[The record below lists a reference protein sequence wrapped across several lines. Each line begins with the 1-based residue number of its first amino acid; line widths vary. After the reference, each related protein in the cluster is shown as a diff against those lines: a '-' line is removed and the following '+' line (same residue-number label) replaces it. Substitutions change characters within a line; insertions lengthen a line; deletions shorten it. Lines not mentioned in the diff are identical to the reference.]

1 MPGTSLLLLPL
12 TKNKNALPFGLS
24 YLSPIQSKSHRILQF
39 YTPFLLSSHT
49 KLEFRHVI
57 SLSSSSVTTIKSQ
70 NLIHTHF
77 LIPSIV
83 FVISLVFKLSSW
95 IETYLKTEGCQL
107 KLAPLQIAKNPGKQN
122 KRNSGLLTVP
132 VPILHIS
139 YKL

>member
-1 MPGTSLLLLPL
+1 MYSILRISFFYDWPPFLPRTSMRVELMTFAKEDAWNFASSSTFDQKQKCFAFRPLL
-12 TKNKNALPFGLS
+12 FV
-24 YLSPIQSKSHRILQF
+24 

-83 FVISLVFKLSSW
+83 FVISLVLKLSSW

-107 KLAPLQIAKNPGKQN
+107 KLAPLQIAKNPG
-122 KRNSGLLTVP
+122 
-132 VPILHIS
+132 
-139 YKL
+139 

>member
-1 MPGTSLLLLPL
+1 MYSILWISFFYDCWPPFLPRTSMRVDICQRRCLELR
-12 TKNKNALPFGLS
+12 FFF
-24 YLSPIQSKSHRILQF
+24 YLWPKKKKKSFPSPIESYYFIH
-39 YTPFLLSSHT
+39 PFLLSSHT

-83 FVISLVFKLSSW
+83 FVISLVLKLSSW

-107 KLAPLQIAKNPGKQN
+107 KLAPLQIAKNPG
-122 KRNSGLLTVP
+122 
-132 VPILHIS
+132 
-139 YKL
+139 